1 MIILDEFIQSCDG
14 GIAAILPDRC
24 VVVVDSEVVYDDG
37 LCGWDNDVFDGLLD
51 SLFDSLLDGLLDVAD
66 YFLHRRRNRHTDWKR
81 VLQGLVLVDEFAY
94 YALWFLPVGY
104 PVVAIV
110 DARDRVLG
118 VVPRGEPLGKK
129 ANEGFL
135 VVWAGFFF
143 DLGHDLKDRIG
154 AIQYILKHDLEI
166 FCRRPIGIVCG
177 EYVSQVGHCVWVW
190 GIGDWVL
197 AIGDWSPFGLLD
209 SRPQN
214 AVQNY
219 YIFLTEKNNLSKK
232 NINNCW

>member
-1 MIILDEFIQSCDG
+1 MIILDEIIQSCDG
-14 GIAAILPDRC
+14 GIAASLPDGC

-37 LCGWDNDVFDGLLD
+37 LCGRDNDVFDSLLD
-51 SLFDSLLDGLLDVAD
+51 GLFDSLLDGLLDAAD
-66 YFLHRRRNRHTDWKR
+66 YFLHRCRRYAGQRR
-81 VLQGLVLVDEFAY
+81 VLLGLVLVDEFAY

-104 PVVAIV
+104 PVIAIV

-118 VVPRGEPLGKK
+118 VVPREESLGKK

-143 DLGHDLKDRIG
+143 NPGHDLKDRIG

-177 EYVSQVGHCVWVW
+177 EYVSQVGHCVWVL
-190 GIGDWVL
+190 GIGDWILAMGDWVL
-197 AIGDWSPFGLLD
+197 DALRAIG
-209 SRPQN
+209 
-214 AVQNY
+214 
-219 YIFLTEKNNLSKK
+219 
-232 NINNCW
+232 